1 MTRRIMALL
10 LPVLA
15 VGLLCTA
22 VDNAWAKRFGGGKS
36 FGSRPAFNQSFSKAD
51 APTKSPTMGTQST
64 TTAPKRGFGGMGGIF
79 GGLLAGTLLGSL
91 LFGGGF
97 GGFGFMDILLFG
109 GLIFLILRLMRRR
122 GAPRGEP
129 AYQAG
134 GAYSAGGSGNFSQQ
148 EPQGTTYRQSNDGWS
163 GLKSA
168 AAGSSNTAQA
178 AAPSVPAGFDTD
190 EFVQGARTVYTRL
203 QNSWDSRDLD
213 DIKLFT
219 SPSVFAEISEQ
230 AKQDPTP
237 SRTELLLINARVL
250 EVKEEADGTLATV
263 YFDVLMRED
272 ASGGNPEQ
280 VREVWHF
287 HRTQPDAMWTLDGIQ
302 QLEQ

>member
-15 VGLLCTA
+15 AGLLLSA
-22 VDNAWAKRFGGGKS
+22 VDDAWAKRMGGGKS
-36 FGSRPAFNQSFSKAD
+36 FGSRPSFTKSYSKPD
-51 APTKSPTMGTQST
+51 APTKSPAMGSSAA
-64 TTAPKRGFGGMGGIF
+64 TAPKRGFGGLGGMF
-79 GGLLAGTLLGSL
+79 GGLLAGTLLGSM

-97 GGFGFMDILLFG
+97 GGIGFFDILLFG
-109 GLIFLILRLMRRR
+109 GVIFLILRMMRRR

-134 GAYSAGGSGNFSQQ
+134 GAYQGGASHDVRQHDN
-148 EPQGTTYRQSNDGWS
+148 TMYRQAQDGWS
-163 GLKSA
+163 GLRSAGSGSPSSA
-168 AAGSSNTAQA
+168 AP
-178 AAPSVPAGFDTD
+178 APEVPAGFDTE
-190 EFVQGARTVYTRL
+190 EFLQGARSVYTRL
-203 QNSWDSRDLD
+203 QNSWDNRDLD
-213 DIKLFT
+213 DIRTFT
-219 SPSVFAEISEQ
+219 SPSVFDEIHRQ
-230 AKQDPTP
+230 AQDDPQP

-250 EVKEEADGTLATV
+250 EVKEETDGMLATV

-287 HRTQPDAMWTLDGIQ
+287 HRATPDAMWRLDGIQ

>member
-1 MTRRIMALL
+1 MIRRIMALL

-22 VDNAWAKRFGGGKS
+22 VDDAWAKRFGGGKS
-36 FGSRPAFNQSFSKAD
+36 FGSRPSFNQNFSKQD
-51 APTKSPTMGTQST
+51 APTKAPAMGTQST

-91 LFGGGF
+91 FFGGGF
-97 GGFGFMDILLFG
+97 GGFGFIDILLFG

-134 GAYSAGGSGNFSQQ
+134 GAYSGGGGNLSQQ
-148 EPQGTTYRQSNDGWS
+148 EPQNMYRQSSDGWS
-163 GLKSA
+163 GLRSA
-168 AAGSSNTAQA
+168 SAGGASAQGS
-178 AAPSVPAGFDTD
+178 APSVPAGFDTD
-190 EFVQGARTVYTRL
+190 EFIQGARSVYTRL
-203 QNSWDSRDLD
+203 QNSWDKRDMD
-213 DIKLFT
+213 DIRQFT
-219 SPSVFAEISEQ
+219 SPAVFAEISQQ
-230 AKQDPTP
+230 AKEDPTP

-250 EVKEEADGTLATV
+250 EVKEESDGTLATV

-287 HRTQPDAMWTLDGIQ
+287 HRAQPDAMWTLDGIQ